1 VNKNA
6 SGSKMTLDSITE
18 RKLENATEDLPSRCS
33 GLLQRMLPANRD
45 NVLTICDY
53 ILSLKSEINLS
64 NNYRRDVIE
73 LLYKFSTLFN
83 NKSFKEITR
92 GDVLSFLD
100 SFRKIDS
107 VDPLHRWVGTYN
119 LYAIHL
125 TRFLKWLYN
134 PDIEPNK
141 RPKPDV
147 VQNIHNSNERRSQST
162 NQPIFG
168 LPKMILCS

>member
-1 VNKNA
+1 
-6 SGSKMTLDSITE
+6 MTLDSITE